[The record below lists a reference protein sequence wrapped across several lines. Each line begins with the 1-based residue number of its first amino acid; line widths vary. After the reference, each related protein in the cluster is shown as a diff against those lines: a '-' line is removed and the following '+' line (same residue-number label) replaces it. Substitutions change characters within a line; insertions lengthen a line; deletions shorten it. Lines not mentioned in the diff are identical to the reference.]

1 MGYTSIPLASCPELA
16 KMGRVGIQWG
26 HGKIRFH
33 TWSINSCSTVWFST
47 LASGTGSSLVFLR
60 LFTAGSCLP
69 SISCALLQ
77 PHHPSLQ
84 TFLSSSIRWFEGA
97 SILSSMRIEAPSN
110 HHILPTVTQEVPCPH
125 CCEQIWE
132 TKMVTRSVR
141 LGVTHYKLKQ
151 QVQKQCKVFM
161 PILHTFISSASVSLP
176 SASAFSASAANSFS
190 SLSSNESSR
199 VWHTS
204 AQTSKSDLDTYLS
217 ISYKTKGR

>member
-132 TKMVTRSVR
+132 TKMVTKICKIRCYALQTQTTGSEAMQSFHANT
-141 LGVTHYKLKQ
+141 TH
-151 QVQKQCKVFM
+151 
-161 PILHTFISSASVSLP
+161 LHIICFSLL
-176 SASAFSASAANSFS
+176 AFSLGLLSFCC
-190 SLSSNESSR
+190 
-199 VWHTS
+199 
-204 AQTSKSDLDTYLS
+204 
-217 ISYKTKGR
+217 